1 MNAEPHDTPQ
11 RPRTLTAQ
19 WFALLGPPVIWLLQF
34 EARYALA
41 ANVRGSAAN
50 VAMTVIAVAALA
62 FVGACALV
70 AFRQWRLAH
79 ASPLHQLAA
88 VGERARF
95 MGALGLASAGLF
107 FLVTVAQLLADFFIS
122 PGKS

>member
-1 MNAEPHDTPQ
+1 MHTEPEDLSQ
-11 RPRTLTAQ
+11 RPRTLAAQ
-19 WFALLGPPVIWLLQF
+19 WLALLGPPVIWLLQF

-62 FVGACALV
+62 LIGASALV
-70 AFRQWRLAH
+70 AFRLWRLAH
-79 ASPLHQLAA
+79 ASPLDRLAG

-95 MGALGLASAGLF
+95 VGSLGLASAGLF
-107 FLVTVAQLLADFFIS
+107 FLVTAAQLLADFFIS